1 MPLLHPA
8 QTLRLGDVRALA
20 GFSSNVA
27 VGELSS
33 ATRNAVNQAAANPNE
48 PTPGN
53 VTYAEGALV
62 AASIGPGL
70 APIAGARVGVGSQSE
85 AGLVYT
91 GRAVRADIRHSFAIS
106 DTWALSIGA
115 GGSATLYGRDEQS
128 SIPNV
133 DLGRLHGWG
142 ADVPVLVGYESD
154 GDLYMIW
161 MGARGGWEHV
171 DVDDLTSEPGST
183 PLGTPPISL
192 SATRFWGGGLVGAAV
207 GFRHVHVAM
216 ELDASY
222 ATVSGEYN
230 DTHARVEGVTLAPAA
245 ALWWLF

>member
-1 MPLLHPA
+1 MTGRREGALALRSGGFSPGFSRPALRFALLLACATGCGGGMPLLHPA

-91 GRAVRADIRHSFAIS
+91 GRAVRADIRHSFELS
-106 DTWALSIGA
+106 DTWALSVGA
-115 GGSATLYGRDEQS
+115 GGSAALYGRDEQS
-128 SIPNV
+128 SVPNV
-133 DLGRLHGWG
+133 DLGRL
-142 ADVPVLVGYESD
+142 
-154 GDLYMIW
+154 
-161 MGARGGWEHV
+161 
-171 DVDDLTSEPGST
+171 
-183 PLGTPPISL
+183 
-192 SATRFWGGGLVGAAV
+192 
-207 GFRHVHVAM
+207 
-216 ELDASY
+216 
-222 ATVSGEYN
+222 
-230 DTHARVEGVTLAPAA
+230 
-245 ALWWLF
+245 